1 MSTSGWSSLGLW
13 KQCYC
18 FRRKQ
23 PYWFSVA
30 VSCES
35 VLLDFVNQHYMS
47 YYLSV
52 KIVIHLFQ
60 WGMAVS
66 MYNLYRCVQ
75 SHSVDS
81 TVTVTL
87 SVHTHTHTHWQSAQ
101 LRTPPSSAV
110 YTSWQRCFPGDT
122 SERCL
127 KLILNLK
134 ELTIFCRTMSNV
146 GSEFQMWENRGW
158 KGEKER
164 EKRKKHVTTSKRGC
178 WVEHFTCMLTHVL
191 VF

>member
-81 TVTVTL
+81 TVTNSNTKC
-87 SVHTHTHTHWQSAQ
+87 THTHTDKMHNYGHHPL
-101 LRTPPSSAV
+101 LRYTQVDKGAFRVTPVRDASSWSWIWK
-110 YTSWQRCFPGDT
+110 SWQFFAEQCLMLGVNSRC
-122 SERCL
+122 ER
-127 KLILNLK
+127 I
-134 ELTIFCRTMSNV
+134 
-146 GSEFQMWENRGW
+146 G
-158 KGEKER
+158 GEKER
-164 EKRKKHVTTSKRGC
+164 KKERKEKNMWQPVKEAVGWNTSRAC
-178 WVEHFTCMLTHVL
+178 WHMF
-191 VF
+191 

>member
-1 MSTSGWSSLGLW
+1 MSTSGWSSSGLW
-13 KQCYC
+13 KQRYCY
-18 FRRKQ
+18 RRKQ

-81 TVTVTL
+81 TVTNSNTKCT
-87 SVHTHTHTHWQSAQ
+87 HTHTHT
-101 LRTPPSSAV
+101 LTKC
-110 YTSWQRCFPGDT
+110 TTTDT
-122 SERCL
+122 TLFCGIHKLTKVLSGWHQWEMPQADLEFERVDNFL
-127 KLILNLK
+127 QN
-134 ELTIFCRTMSNV
+134 NV
-146 GSEFQMWENRGW
+146 KCWEW
-158 KGEKER
+158 IPDVR
-164 EKRKKHVTTSKRGC
+164 E
-178 WVEHFTCMLTHVL
+178 
-191 VF
+191 